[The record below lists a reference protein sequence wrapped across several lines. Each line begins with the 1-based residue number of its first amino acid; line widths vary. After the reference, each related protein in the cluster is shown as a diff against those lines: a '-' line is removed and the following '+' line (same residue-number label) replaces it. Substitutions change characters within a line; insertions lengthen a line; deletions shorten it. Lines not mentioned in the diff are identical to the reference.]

1 MNPSTTPASTLHKG
15 PAPAL
20 LSQLSQLSQLQER
33 LKAIA
38 PERLKAMRRGIEK
51 ESLRAQ
57 PGGGLALTPHPAALG
72 SALTH
77 PSITTDFSESQVEL
91 VTGAHASVQAAI
103 DELTQIHQ
111 FTYRSMKD
119 TGDDMLWVSSMPC
132 GLPTDETI
140 PIARFGSSNVG
151 RAKSVYR
158 MGLGHRYGRRMQTI
172 SGIHYNWSFPDVTSE
187 QYFALIRN
195 FRRQAFLL
203 LYLFGASPAVCSTF
217 VAGRQ
222 HELQK
227 LSDHTM
233 YMPHGTSLRMGRLGY
248 QSDAQAS
255 LAVSYNSL
263 EGYGA
268 SLQDALTRA
277 YPAYEAVGI
286 RNPGGD
292 YNQLAT
298 TLLQIENEFYGTI
311 RPKRVIFPGE
321 RPLHAL
327 RERGVEYIE
336 VRLMDLDPFIPVGI
350 TTQTMRFLDV
360 FLLHCLLRESP
371 PDTPQEIAALG
382 RNQHRTAARGREPGL
397 LLERGDDQVALPDW
411 GLEIV
416 AECVPIA
423 AALDAAHGGAHYS
436 EALAAARVGLRDA
449 STLPSARVLAA
460 MAQDHDNSFVSF
472 VRAQSAKTQ
481 AALRALPYTDALHA
495 HFTALSQQSVA
506 AQKEIEALDSM
517 PFEVYRQQYVSADRL
532 GVPARL
538 AVPA

>member
-1 MNPSTTPASTLHKG
+1 MNSMHARSAALLGDRLQALG
-15 PAPAL
+15 PA
-20 LSQLSQLSQLQER
+20 R
-33 LKAIA
+33 LKG
-38 PERLKAMRRGIEK
+38 MRRGIEK

-57 PGGGLALTPHPAALG
+57 PGGALALTPHPAALG

-77 PSITTDFSESQVEL
+77 PRITTDFSESQIEL
-91 VTGAHASVQAAI
+91 ITAAHQGLGGGADAALR
-103 DELTQIHQ
+103 ELTQIHQ
-111 FTYRSMKD
+111 FTYRTMQAV
-119 TGDDMLWVSSMPC
+119 GDEMLWVSSMPC

-158 MGLGHRYGRRMQTI
+158 MGLSHRYGRRMQTI
-172 SGIHYNWSFPDVTSE
+172 SGIHYNWSLPEVTSE

-195 FRRQAFLL
+195 FRRHAFLL

-222 HELQK
+222 HELQQ
-227 LSDHTM
+227 LSGGTM

-268 SLQDALTRA
+268 SLQDALTRP

-286 RNPGGD
+286 QNPGGD
-292 YNQLAT
+292 YNQLDT

-336 VRLMDLDPFIPVGI
+336 VRLMDLDPFEPVGI
-350 TTQTMRFLDV
+350 NAQTMRFLDV
-360 FLLHCLLRESP
+360 FLLHCLLSDSP
-371 PDTPQEIAALG
+371 PDTPQEIAELKH
-382 RNQHRTAARGREPGL
+382 NQHHTAARGRQAGL
-397 LLERGDDQVALPDW
+397 LLQRGGREVPLTGWGAEVVAQ
-411 GLEIV
+411 
-416 AECVPIA
+416 CVPIA
-423 AALDAAHGGAHYS
+423 AALDAANGGGTQYGDTLRAA
-436 EALAAARVGLRDA
+436 EAALLDPA
-449 STLPSARVLAA
+449 TLPSARVLEA
-460 MAQDHDNSFVSF
+460 MARDHENSFVAF
-472 VRAQSAKTQ
+472 ARERSAVTKQTLLDLPFSTEQQ
-481 AALRALPYTDALHA
+481 AA
-495 HFTALSQQSVA
+495 FEALSRQSVA
-506 AQKEIEALDSM
+506 EQKKIEAADTM
-517 PFEVYRQQYVSADRL
+517 PFEIYRQQYVSPERL
-532 GVPARL
+532 GVPRRQP
-538 AVPA
+538 AVAL

>member
-1 MNPSTTPASTLHKG
+1 MNPL
-15 PAPAL
+15 PAPLA
-20 LSQLSQLSQLQER
+20 QTAAQDTF
-33 LKAIA
+33 LK
-38 PERLKAMRRGIEK
+38 PERLLGLRCGVEK

-57 PGGGLALTPHPAALG
+57 PSGALALTPHPLALG

-77 PSITTDFSESQVEL
+77 PSITTDFSESQLEL
-91 VTGAHASVQAAI
+91 VTGVHKGVQAAI

-111 FTYRSMKD
+111 FTYKTMQAQ
-119 TGDDMLWVSSMPC
+119 GDEMLWVSSMPC

-140 PIARFGSSNVG
+140 PVARFGSSNVG

-158 MGLGHRYGRRMQTI
+158 LGLSHRYGRRMQTI
-172 SGIHYNWSFPDVTSE
+172 SGIHYNWSFPGVTSE
-187 QYFALIRN
+187 QYFGQIRN
-195 FRRQAFLL
+195 FRREAFLL

-222 HELQK
+222 HELQQ
-227 LSDHTM
+227 LSSSTM
-233 YMPHGTSLRMGRLGY
+233 YMPYGTSLRMGRLGY

-268 SLQDALTRA
+268 SLQDALTRP
-277 YPAYEAVGI
+277 YPAYEKVGI
-286 RNPGGD
+286 QNPGGD
-292 YNQLAT
+292 YNQLGT

-336 VRLMDLDPFIPVGI
+336 VRLMDLDPFEPVGI
-350 TTQTMRFLDV
+350 TAQTMRFLDV
-360 FLLHCLLRESP
+360 FLLHCLTSASP
-371 PDTPQEIAALG
+371 PDSPDEIAALA

-397 LLERGDDQVALPDW
+397 TLERGTEQVALTDW

-416 AECVPIA
+416 AQCAPIA
-423 AALDAAHGGAHYS
+423 AALDAAQGGTHHSDAL
-436 EALAAARVGLRDA
+436 EAAKVGLRDA
-449 STLPSARVLAA
+449 TTLPSARVLAV
-460 MAQDHDNSFVSF
+460 MAQEFDNSFVRF
-472 VRAQSAKTQ
+472 VRAQSEKTR
-481 AALRALPYTDALHA
+481 AAFHALPFSGEQEAHFRALTERSM
-495 HFTALSQQSVA
+495 TE
-506 AQKEIEALDSM
+506 QKQIESLDSM

-532 GVPARL
+532 SVHRREAMT
-538 AVPA
+538 A

>member
-1 MNPSTTPASTLHKG
+1 MNNLQTPAGAQVREKPDLFQSRVKAL
-15 PAPAL
+15 APA
-20 LSQLSQLSQLQER
+20 R
-33 LKAIA
+33 LMG
-38 PERLKAMRRGIEK
+38 MRCGIEK

-57 PGGGLALTPHPAALG
+57 PGGSLALTPHPSALG

-77 PSITTDFSESQVEL
+77 PNITTDFSESQVEL
-91 VTGAHASVQAAI
+91 VTSVHGSVEAAI
-103 DELTQIHQ
+103 KELTQIHQ
-111 FTYRSMKD
+111 FTYKVMKD
-119 TGDDMLWVSSMPC
+119 LGNEMLWVSSMPC

-140 PIARFGSSNVG
+140 PVARFGSSNVG

-158 MGLGHRYGRRMQTI
+158 LGLSHRYGRRMQTI

-187 QYFALIRN
+187 EYFGLIRN

-227 LSDHTM
+227 LSDGTM

-255 LAVSYNSL
+255 LAVSYNNL
-263 EGYGA
+263 NGYGA
-268 SLQDALTRA
+268 SLQDALTRP
-277 YPAYEAVGI
+277 YPAYQTVGI

-292 YNQLAT
+292 YNQLAP

-336 VRLMDLDPFIPVGI
+336 VRLMDLDPFVSVGI
-350 TTQTMRFLDV
+350 TAQTMRFLDV
-360 FLLHCLLRESP
+360 FLLHCLLSGSP
-371 PDTPQEIAALG
+371 PDTPQEIAALA

-397 LLERGDDQVALPDW
+397 LLERDGREIALTDW
-411 GLEIV
+411 GTEIV
-416 AECVPIA
+416 AQCAPVA
-423 AALDAAHGGAHYS
+423 AALDAAHGSKHYS
-436 EALAAARVGLRDA
+436 EALAAASVGLRDA

-460 MAQDHDNSFVSF
+460 MAKDYDNSFVKF
-472 VRAQSAKTQ
+472 ARAQSKKTK
-481 AALRALPYTDALHA
+481 ADFLALPFSKAQQA
-495 HFTALSQQSVA
+495 HFNRLSQQSLA
-506 AQKEIEALDSM
+506 DQKKIEALDSM
-517 PFEVYRQQYVSADRL
+517 PFEVYREQYVSAERL
-532 GVPARL
+532 GMPGRKVL
-538 AVPA
+538 AAV